1 MTNFVIFQCEPLKLT
16 TTSYKIVEAEQFYLG
31 KISHPFPFP
40 SNNVDFSIS
49 NTAQMAT
56 PAQHCIEGGP
66 WISGN
71 CGQMHIK

>member
-1 MTNFVIFQCEPLKLT
+1 MTNFVI
-16 TTSYKIVEAEQFYLG
+16 VETKVLRQNNSIFEHLG
-31 KISHPFPFP
+31 NISHPLPFP

-71 CGQMHIK
+71 YGQMHVK